1 MNLEL
6 ILQSFYD
13 AVLMDLNIFITVIPS
28 MFVIKSNAMEKF
40 VSYLPLG
47 KAVIAELNDLSAV
60 LFANLGETSKF
71 NWIILNEDFINI
83 FWSCRPERTVM
94 IVVQVCFVGVS
105 VWEKSPCILAL
116 PDSKTTTHLTIH

>member
-13 AVLMDLNIFITVIPS
+13 TVLMDLNIFITVIPS

-83 FWSCRPERTVM
+83 FWSCRPVRTV
-94 IVVQVCFVGVS
+94 VS
-105 VWEKSPCILAL
+105 NDCCSSLSCRGFCLGKNSMHF
-116 PDSKTTTHLTIH
+116 SFT